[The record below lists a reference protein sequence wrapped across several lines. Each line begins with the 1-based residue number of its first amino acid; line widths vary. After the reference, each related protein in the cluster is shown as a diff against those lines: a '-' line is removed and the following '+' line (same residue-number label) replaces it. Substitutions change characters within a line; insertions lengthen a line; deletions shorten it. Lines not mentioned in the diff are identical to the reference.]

1 MRRSRRGRSNWSG
14 SVRFSP
20 RRVERPSSVDDVVA
34 VVRRAAAR
42 GEWLRTMGSAHSFT
56 PLIATPDVLVSLDR
70 LQGVLEVDHEVGTA
84 SVLAGTKLH
93 RLGSDLAAHGVAQEN
108 LGDVD
113 AQAIAGA
120 ISTGTHGTGGNFGSL
135 STQLVAATLVTA
147 AGDVVRCS
155 VDHYPRMFEAARLSL
170 GAVGILLEVTLKVRP
185 AFVLHHRD
193 LKMSL
198 TDCLARIPAL
208 RDENRHFEFYW
219 FPHTER
225 VHVKVQNQTT
235 APARR
240 EGLVHFVDEVVVTN
254 GVFRVLSEISRR
266 APRLAPAVARASI
279 AGLRPE
285 ERTAR
290 SHEIFATRRLVR
302 FQEMEYA
309 VPAEDLPDIV
319 REINSWVA
327 RRRYPVHFP
336 VECRFGPPEDTWLGP
351 AHGRPTGYVAVHAF
365 RGMPYREY
373 FAAAEAVFR
382 SCGGRPHWGKLH
394 SLSATELGPLYPRWS
409 DFLDVRAELDP
420 DGLFL
425 NDHLRSLFDI
435 SP

>member
-1 MRRSRRGRSNWSG
+1 MRPARRARSNWSG
-14 SVRFSP
+14 SVTFSP
-20 RRVERPSSVDDVVA
+20 RRVEKPWSLDDVVA
-34 VVRRAAAR
+34 LVRRAAMR
-42 GEWLRTMGSAHSFT
+42 GERLRVAGSGHSFT

-84 SVLAGTKLH
+84 SVLAGTNIN
-93 RLGSDLAAHGVAQEN
+93 RLGRDLAAHGVAQEN

-120 ISTGTHGTGGNFGSL
+120 ISTGTHGTGPRFGSL
-135 STQLVAATLVTA
+135 STQLVAVTLVTP

-155 VDHYPRMFEAARLSL
+155 VDHHPGIFEAARLSL
-170 GAVGILLEVTLKVRP
+170 GAIGVLVELSLRVRP

-198 TDCLARIPAL
+198 DECLEQISAL

-225 VHVKVQNQTT
+225 VHVKVQNETT
-235 APARR
+235 APPRR
-240 EGLVHFVDEVVVTN
+240 DGLTHLVDEMVVTN
-254 GVFRVLSEISRR
+254 GVFRVMSEVSRR

-285 ERTAR
+285 ERVAR
-290 SHEIFATRRLVR
+290 SHEIFATKRLVK

-309 VPAEDLPDIV
+309 LPADDLPDV
-319 REINSWVA
+319 LREISTWVS

-336 VECRFGPPEDTWLGP
+336 VECRFGRAEDVWLGP
-351 AHGRPTGYVAVHAF
+351 AHGRATGYVAVHAF
-365 RGMPYREY
+365 RGMPHREY
-373 FAAAEAVFR
+373 FAAAEAIFR

-394 SLSATELGPLYPRWS
+394 SLTAADLEPLYPRWS
-409 DFLDVRAELDP
+409 DFLRVRAELDP
-420 DGLFL
+420 EGIFL
-425 NDHLRSLFDI
+425 NDHLRRLLD
-435 SP
+435 P